1 MDSFRLP
8 RYTLLGIAWPAMD
21 MAPSV
26 GRPIEGEQLT
36 SWAILAGGTHVRMD
50 FLATDGAQYQIVLP
64 FDTLTGLLM
73 TLPRML
79 QTALDARFSDG
90 SLRFVQQL
98 GAWQIEQADVNAG
111 LILKL
116 CTPDGFEVAFALGD
130 HDADSLGTALLAAPG
145 INQSK
150 TRRPN

>member
-1 MDSFRLP
+1 
-8 RYTLLGIAWPAMD
+8 MD
-21 MAPSV
+21 MTPSV

-50 FLATDGAQYQIVLP
+50 FLAQHQIVLP

>member
-1 MDSFRLP
+1 
-8 RYTLLGIAWPAMD
+8 MD

-26 GRPIEGEQLT
+26 GRPIEGEHLT

-98 GAWQIEQADVNAG
+98 GAWQIEQAEANAG
-111 LILKL
+111 LILRL
-116 CTPDGFEVAFALGD
+116 GTRDGFEVAFSLNNR
-130 HDADSLGTALLAAPG
+130 DADSLGAALVAAPD
-145 INQSK
+145 IDQSK

>member
-1 MDSFRLP
+1 
-8 RYTLLGIAWPAMD
+8 MD

-50 FLATDGAQYQIVLP
+50 FVGADGAQHQIVLP

-73 TLPRML
+73 TLPRIL
-79 QTALDARFSDG
+79 QSALDARFSDG

-98 GAWQIEQADVNAG
+98 GAWQIEQADFDAG

-116 CTPDGFEVAFALGD
+116 CTPDGFEVAFSLGD

-150 TRRPN
+150 TRRSN

>member
-1 MDSFRLP
+1 
-8 RYTLLGIAWPAMD
+8 MD

-36 SWAILAGGTHVRMD
+36 SWAVLAGGTHVRMD
-50 FLATDGAQYQIVLP
+50 FIATDGTQHQIVLP

-73 TLPRML
+73 TLPRIL
-79 QTALDARFSDG
+79 QSALDARFSDG

-98 GAWQIEQADVNAG
+98 GAWQIEQADFDAG

-116 CTPDGFEVAFALGD
+116 CTRDGFEVAFALGD

-145 INQSK
+145 INQTK
-150 TRRPN
+150 MRRPN